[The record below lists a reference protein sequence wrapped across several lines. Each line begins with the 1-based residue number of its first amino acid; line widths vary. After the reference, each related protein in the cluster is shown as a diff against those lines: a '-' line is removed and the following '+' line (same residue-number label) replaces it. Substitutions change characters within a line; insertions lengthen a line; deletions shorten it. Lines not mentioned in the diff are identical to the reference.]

1 MEVPVAVKERLKAAD
16 QLHLLAYWSELS
28 DEQRQILLRDINEI
42 DFDRVRKAYEGVKDE
57 LLADS
62 QPAIHA
68 EQNHSDNKD
77 TKQDNIDD
85 IMEPVPDHVAGS
97 INESSNE
104 QLESYR
110 RRGSSL

>member
-1 MEVPVAVKERLKAAD
+1 MEVPAAVKERLKAAS
-16 QLHLLAYWSELS
+16 QLHLLAYWSELN
-28 DEQRQILLRDINEI
+28 DGQRQILLHDINEI
-42 DFDRVRKAYEGVKDE
+42 DFDRVRKAYDGVKDE
-57 LLADS
+57 LLAGI

-68 EQNHSDNKD
+68 KQNHGDNKA

-97 INESSNE
+97 IDEASSE

-110 RRGSSL
+110 RRGWSL